1 MTVLRTLAF
10 CTGIALLVALGIQGF
25 WSALGSLASISTTG
39 QRVATITQF
48 GYAVTG
54 FMAAAALV
62 ARHAWARRLLWL
74 WAALTT
80 VTGGLAPVVWG
91 ESRPG
96 AGLAAAAASAAIAG
110 LVARLATL
118 RSTTSERK

>member
-1 MTVLRTLAF
+1 MTLLRTLAF
-10 CTGIALLVALGIQGF
+10 WTGVALLVALGILGF
-25 WSALGSLASISTTG
+25 WSALGSLDSISTAG
-39 QRVATITQF
+39 QRVAIVTQF
-48 GYAVTG
+48 GYALTA
-54 FMAAAALV
+54 FLAAAALV
-62 ARHAWARRLLWL
+62 ARHPWARRLLWL

-91 ESRPG
+91 EARPG

-118 RSTTSERK
+118 RTTTSQPQ

>member
-10 CTGIALLVALGIQGF
+10 CTGIALLVALGMQGF
-25 WSALGSLASISTTG
+25 WSALRSLDSISTTG
-39 QRVATITQF
+39 QRVAAITQF

-54 FMAAAALV
+54 FMAAASLV
-62 ARHAWARRLLWL
+62 ARHAWSRRLLWL

-80 VTGGLAPVVWG
+80 VTGGLAPAVWG
-91 ESRPG
+91 EAHPV
-96 AGLAAAAASAAIAG
+96 AGLATAAASAAIAG

-118 RSTTSERK
+118 RSSTNGRK